1 MIGYGLCVALGIA
14 LALWAARAQRQRS
27 GLPERTRAVLLY
39 AACAGAI
46 LGAYL
51 LQLPADLLGWAWQP
65 EGQRGDA
72 LPLGGRTVLGGLLGG
87 WLAVELAKQG
97 LGWRK
102 PTGDGFAL
110 PLAIALA
117 FGRVGC
123 AFAGCCAGEVCE
135 PAWWALRDAEGLPRI
150 PVQLV
155 EALFHAGFA
164 LLFWALRASALLADR
179 RLALYLA
186 LYAALRFA
194 LEFARENPP
203 ISLGL
208 SYYQF
213 LALALFALA
222 GVTFVRR
229 SRGLP
234 PSPLHA

>member
-1 MIGYGLCVALGIA
+1 VIGYGLCVGLGIA
-14 LALWAARAQRQRS
+14 LALIAARAQRQRS

-72 LPLGGRTVLGGLLGG
+72 MPLGGRTVLGGLLGG
-87 WLAVELAKQG
+87 WLAVELAKKA
-97 LGWRK
+97 LGWRQ

-117 FGRVGC
+117 CGRMGC
-123 AFAGCCAGEVCE
+123 AFAGCCAGVACE
-135 PAWWALRDAEGLPRI
+135 PAWWTLQDESGTPRV

-155 EALFHAGFA
+155 EAAFHALFA
-164 LLFWALRASALLADR
+164 LFFWRLRASAWLAGR

-203 ISLGL
+203 ITLGL

-222 GVTFVRR
+222 AVTFVIR
-229 SRGLP
+229 SLRLP
-234 PSPLHA
+234 RSPATA